1 MIFKDQKTLVVKEKC
16 QYFKKILGNDTLA
29 KTSRAAEGG
38 GWVDQPPPLVDASA
52 KNASFLTCSLT

>member
-38 GWVDQPPPLVDASA
+38 GGSTNPPPL
-52 KNASFLTCSLT
+52 